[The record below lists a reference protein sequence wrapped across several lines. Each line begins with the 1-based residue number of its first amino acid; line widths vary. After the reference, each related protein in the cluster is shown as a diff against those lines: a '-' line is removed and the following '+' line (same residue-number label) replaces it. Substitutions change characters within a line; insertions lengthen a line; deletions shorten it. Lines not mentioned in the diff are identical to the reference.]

1 MTKRE
6 QIMMVFGFILVVL
19 FISIVVVRYD
29 EKNEYSEKR
38 NKYKLEIES
47 LVRQQQE
54 TQLQKDSLRQII
66 IDKNQE
72 IAEVKKMI
80 QDKTI
85 DIFQFKKKI
94 ESIENIDYNTLTD
107 SNIVSMLERVEI
119 PNDFKAN
126 E

>member
-66 IDKNQE
+66 MDKNKE
-72 IAEVKKMI
+72 IAEVKRMI

-119 PNDFKAN
+119 PNDFKTD